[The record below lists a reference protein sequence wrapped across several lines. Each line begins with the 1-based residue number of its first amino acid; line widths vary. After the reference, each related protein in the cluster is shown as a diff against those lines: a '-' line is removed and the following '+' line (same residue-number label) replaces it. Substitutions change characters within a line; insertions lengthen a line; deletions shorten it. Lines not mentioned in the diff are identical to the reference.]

1 MSITL
6 YLYGDLKKEIKSQKH
21 NPGIPTKLM
30 LKKEENIDTIY
41 DILKKIKLKP
51 NKVSHIFVNGKY
63 CGLGKKVKGSERIG
77 LFPRNMA
84 LNFAEIEKNNP
95 IRVYIKLSEKLK
107 FQKNLS
113 EFKTRIP
120 EGSTLKYLLKKINLT
135 PDLKELKVIKND
147 TQVHSLNLIIQ
158 EGDRLQ
164 ISSSK

>member
-1 MSITL
+1 
-6 YLYGDLKKEIKSQKH
+6 
-21 NPGIPTKLM
+21 
-30 LKKEENIDTIY
+30 
-41 DILKKIKLKP
+41 
-51 NKVSHIFVNGKY
+51 
-63 CGLGKKVKGSERIG
+63 
-77 LFPRNMA
+77 MA

-95 IRVYIKLSEKLK
+95 IRVYIKLSENLK

-164 ISSSK
+164 ISTLK

>member
-6 YLYGDLKKEIKSQKH
+6 YLYGDLKKEIERKEY
-21 NPGIPTKLM
+21 NPGIPTKLH
-30 LKKEENIDTIY
+30 LKKEENIDTIH
-41 DILKKIKLKP
+41 DILEKIKLNP

-95 IRVYIKLSEKLK
+95 IRVYIKLSENLK
-107 FQKNLS
+107 FKKKLS

-147 TQVHSLNLIIQ
+147 TQVDSLNTIIQ
-158 EGDRLQ
+158 EGDKLQ
-164 ISSSK
+164 ISILE